1 MSDPTESVQAPLFN
15 SLDNIFLAFYTTE
28 MCLKILAKGFF
39 IGENAYLRDAWNDLD
54 FTIVSTGLLSKVLT
68 SSKLNLTGL
77 RSFRILRPLKTITKI
92 KGLKK
97 IVVTL
102 LSSIT

>member
-1 MSDPTESVQAPLFN
+1 MS
-15 SLDNIFLAFYTTE
+15 
-28 MCLKILAKGFF
+28 LKIIAKGFIF
-39 IGENAYLRDAWNDLD
+39 GKNSYLKDPWNDLD

-77 RSFRILRPLKTITKI
+77 RSFRVLRPLKTITNI

-97 IVVTL
+97 LVVTL